1 MIQCK
6 HSHFTKEWEDRKKI
20 PFQSKTICISSG
32 IWKSRWHHLG
42 SLGIP
47 TSPALLPAAHVDIF
61 LGQLHSMLG
70 LQYEFYHLI
79 LWSWWS
85 DLTAWCLIFT
95 CDENDPTF
103 SNCYKEGTST
113 WQTLSTV
120 FLSSHLAHCDT
131 IACCPGLAVQ
141 YILSMACLL
150 LHTYPFPLYPGPG
163 LRWPDAKHLAS
174 TQSLT

>member
-1 MIQCK
+1 MRM
-6 HSHFTKEWEDRKKI
+6 T
-20 PFQSKTICISSG
+20 
-32 IWKSRWHHLG
+32 
-42 SLGIP
+42 
-47 TSPALLPAAHVDIF
+47 LPS
-61 LGQLHSMLG
+61 Q
-70 LQYEFYHLI
+70 
-79 LWSWWS
+79 
-85 DLTAWCLIFT
+85 T
-95 CDENDPTF
+95 
-103 SNCYKEGTST
+103 YKEGTST

-131 IACCPGLAVQ
+131 IVCCPGLAVQ